1 MRRRIDGDAVRV
13 CRAILAECR
22 YGCSPGGEP
31 LLEDGHGAA
40 LAADVYTVQLGDCP
54 DAGCAGKTL
63 KESSSIIR
71 GFERALTPGGIPRRQ
86 TAVDIPGIEP
96 ALAQ

>member
-22 YGCSPGGEP
+22 YGCSPVGEP
-31 LLEDGHGAA
+31 LLEDGHGAG

-54 DAGCAGKTL
+54 DARRAGENLERKL
-63 KESSSIIR
+63 KHHSWI
-71 GFERALTPGGIPRRQ
+71 
-86 TAVDIPGIEP
+86 
-96 ALAQ
+96 